1 MQRYATRSWP
11 HQRCTTRSTVTGT
24 GRHTVLHTG
33 ECCCAKRSRSSSS
46 ASLQSADDVH
56 LHADRAV
63 AGGHRVV
70 QREQPLQVDVSLEL
84 GRDRLDADAA
94 RGGVQHG
101 RRGHAA
107 RQRVQ
112 QELDRI
118 RALVV
123 AEQHRRLA
131 VRELERLAARAV
143 LGAGAVE
150 VLDRRA
156 VLAAVDPAVPGPELE
171 LRERRVGL
179 QRLHRRHHRVE
190 VEPVQA
196 PCRLRVHR
204 QFVQHWRCH
213 RRLLGLGGWKRRL
226 RSPTGVVAGGCNV
239 RR

>member
-1 MQRYATRSWP
+1 MLLR
-11 HQRCTTRSTVTGT
+11 
-24 GRHTVLHTG
+24 
-33 ECCCAKRSRSSSS
+33 E
-46 ASLQSADDVH
+46 LQQVVQLRVAAVGHDVH

-63 AGGHRVV
+63 ARGHRIV
-70 QREQPLQVDVSLEL
+70 RCEQPLQVDIALEP
-84 GRDRLDADAA
+84 GRDRFDADAA

-101 RRGHAA
+101 RRGHAS

-112 QELDRI
+112 QEFHRI

-131 VRELERLAARAV
+131 VGELERPAARTV
-143 LGAGAVE
+143 LGTGAVE
-150 VLDRRA
+150 ALDRRA

-179 QRLHRRHHRVE
+179 QRLHRRHHRIE

-196 PCRLRVHR
+196 PGRLRVRRHL
-204 QFVQHWRCH
+204 VQHWCGH

-226 RSPTGVVAGGCNV
+226 RSPTGVVAGACNV
-239 RR
+239 RC